1 MFPCDTYST
10 EGFSNLEEFP
20 GEALRKLLMII
31 QPEIYGSMG
40 NPNKVELNGL
50 LYVLDRLPEGIEE
63 CAFIHLTSDEGFE
76 KEALTLLFLKR
87 RRNCYRIDEHQMN
100 IEVLLGRSKFM
111 IF

>member
-10 EGFSNLEEFP
+10 EGFQTWRNF

-76 KEALTLLFLKR
+76 KGSFDPIVPK
-87 RRNCYRIDEHQMN
+87 NDEE
-100 IEVLLGRSKFM
+100 IV
-111 IF
+111 IV